1 MSYFKRILFVCFIF
15 CLSTKINAQFIS
27 INDQR
32 TPQQLI
38 ENTLVKSS
46 CVSVTNVSGT
56 GDTFTPGKNSF
67 AYFNA
72 GTSNFPFSEGIVL
85 TTSTSSSARGPYIS
99 NQGGG
104 DVKWQGD
111 FELNQILGINSINAT
126 VLEFDFVPLTDFLSF
141 NYIFA
146 SNEYQ
151 SFFPCR
157 YSDGFAFLIK
167 EAGTNDEYINLA
179 VLPGTDTP
187 VSSIKIRPTIQP
199 GYDINGDPYTGC
211 PESNI
216 HYFNGLNN
224 SKSPINYAGQTV
236 VMNAQ
241 TAVTTGKK
249 YHVKLVIADD
259 DNKLYDSAVFLQAG
273 SFSSKIDFG
282 PDQTA
287 LAGKPVCFGESITL
301 DTKLPASYSYKW
313 FKDGNQIN
321 SETSPLYKATA
332 SGKYKVEATITG
344 SACVLTGE
352 IQLEFTPEIIANNTK
367 LIQCDDNTD
376 GTAVFNLTK
385 AADIIK
391 NNDPEILNKGYYES
405 LANAESKTNEIAAP
419 EKYTNK
425 SVNQVVY
432 ARIENKNGCFKT
444 PQITLEISGTSIT
457 DQDPVPTC
465 DLDNNPDGFYQ
476 FDLDLQV
483 TPQIRMGLPAGLVI
497 HYYLNAADALA
508 ETNVLPNIFKNTTAF
523 SQVIYARAVNGADC
537 YAIAPITLVVNAFDP
552 PNFEEE
558 TKSLCK
564 GTQMDLTV
572 ATTFSS
578 YLWNTATNNTNYF
591 ITISEAGDYS
601 VKVTDEFGCEK
612 TKKFKVI
619 LSEPAVITG
628 ADIKDFSGTD
638 NSVTLQYTGTGNY
651 EFSLNGIDFQ
661 DDPFFAN
668 VSPGIYNA
676 VAQSKDDC
684 GISNF
689 YLLYVLDYPKF
700 FTPNGDGINDLW
712 AIKNLDQLPDYRLS
726 IFDRYG
732 KLLKQMTQNSPGWNG
747 QFNGQQLPSD
757 DYWFDLIF
765 TNGKNIKGHFSIK
778 R

>member
-1 MSYFKRILFVCFIF
+1 MNYFKRILFFSFIF
-15 CLSTKINAQFIS
+15 CLSSKINAQFIS
-27 INDQR
+27 INDQK

-38 ENTLVKSS
+38 ENTLVNSS

-72 GTSNFPFSEGIVL
+72 GTSNFPFKEGVVL

-104 DVKWQGD
+104 DDKWQGD

-151 SFFPCR
+151 SFFPCS

-167 EAGTNDEYINLA
+167 EAGTDDEYKNLA
-179 VLPGTDTP
+179 VLPGTNTP
-187 VSSIKIRPTIQP
+187 VSSINIRPETEP
-199 GYDINGDPYTGC
+199 GYDIKGAPYPGC
-211 PESNI
+211 PESNEN
-216 HYFNGLNN
+216 YFNGQNKN
-224 SKSPINYAGQTV
+224 TSPVNYAGQTII
-236 VMNAQ
+236 MNAQ
-241 TAVTTGKK
+241 TALITGKK

-259 DNKLYDSAVFLQAG
+259 RNRFYDSAVFLESG

-282 PDQTA
+282 PDQTT
-287 LAGKPVCFGESITL
+287 LTNYPVCFGESIIL
-301 DTKLPASYSYKW
+301 DTKLPAAYSYKW
-313 FKDGNQIN
+313 FKDGVLIN
-321 SETSPLYKATA
+321 SENSPVYKATA
-332 SGKYKVEATITG
+332 SGTYKVEATVTA
-344 SACVLTGE
+344 SVCVLTGE
-352 IQLEFTPEIIANNTK
+352 INLEFAPEIIANNTK
-367 LIQCDDNTD
+367 LIQCDDDTD
-376 GTAVFNLTK
+376 GTSVFNLTK
-385 AADIIK
+385 AADMIK
-391 NNDPEILNKGYYES
+391 NNDAAILNKGYYES
-405 LANAESKTNEIAAP
+405 LADAESKTNEIAAP

-425 SVNQVVY
+425 SANQIIF
-432 ARIENKNGCFKT
+432 ARIENKYGCFKT
-444 PQITLEISGTSIT
+444 PQITLEISGKTIPN
-457 DQDPVPTC
+457 QNPIPTC
-465 DLDNNPDGFYQ
+465 DLDNNQDGFYQ

-483 TPQIRMGLPAGLVI
+483 TPQIRTGLPTGLI
-497 HYYLNAADALA
+497 INYYLNAADALA
-508 ETNVLPNIFKNTTAF
+508 ETNVLPNIFKNTIPF
-523 SQVIYARAVNGADC
+523 SQTIYARAVNGADC
-537 YAIAPITLVVNAFDP
+537 YAITPITLVVNTFDP
-552 PNFEEE
+552 PAFEEE

-564 GTQMDLTV
+564 GSQIDLTV
-572 ATTFSS
+572 DPAFSS
-578 YLWNTATNNTNYF
+578 YLWNVATNNTNSL
-591 ITISEAGDYS
+591 ITVSEAGDYS
-601 VKVTDEFGCEK
+601 VKVTNEFGCEK
-612 TKKFKVI
+612 TKKFQVI

-628 ADIKDFSGTD
+628 AVIKDFSGTD

-668 VSPGIYNA
+668 VSPGVYNA
-676 VAQSKDDC
+676 VAQSKDNC
-684 GISNF
+684 GISNY

-700 FTPNGDGINDLW
+700 FTPNGDGINDVW

-726 IFDRYG
+726 IFNRYG

-765 TNGKNIKGHFSIK
+765 TNGKDIKGHFSIK